1 MSKPYNVLF
10 ICTQNSARSILAE
23 AIVNTS
29 GQGRFRACSAG
40 ARPSG
45 SVNPH
50 ALALLSSLGIDTAFA
65 RSKSWHEFA
74 SDEAPKFDFVF
85 TVCDQAALE
94 PCPMW
99 SGSPLS
105 ANWNVP
111 DPAAVTGTEAEIGL
125 AFSDT
130 FRLLQNRIHLFM
142 NLPAES
148 LDRISLQKRVDDI
161 GKA

>member
-29 GQGRFRACSAG
+29 GQGRFRAWSAG
-40 ARPSG
+40 SRPSG

-50 ALALLSSLGIDTAFA
+50 ALALLNNLGIDTAFA
-65 RSKSWHEFA
+65 RSKSWHDFA
-74 SDEAPKFDFVF
+74 TEDAPKFDFVF

-105 ANWNVP
+105 GNWNIP
-111 DPAAVTGTEAEIGL
+111 DPAVVTGTEAEIGL

-142 NLPAES
+142 NLPVES